1 LSGLAL
7 IVRTLAVH
15 TIKGLESR
23 PSSQP
28 SRLEPRRALGLA
40 LVKRWGPERG
50 NSQLGWLWSCAVW
63 ITL

>member
-40 LVKRWGPERG
+40 LVKR
-50 NSQLGWLWSCAVW
+50 
-63 ITL
+63 